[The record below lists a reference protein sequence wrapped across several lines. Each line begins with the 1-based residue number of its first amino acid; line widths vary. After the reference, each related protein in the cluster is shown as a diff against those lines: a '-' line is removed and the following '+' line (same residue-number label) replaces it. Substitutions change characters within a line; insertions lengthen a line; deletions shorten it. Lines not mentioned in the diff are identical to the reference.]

1 MKVAVIT
8 NDGQTISQHF
18 GRAPY
23 YAVFTVEEGQIVAK
37 ELRDKIGHSQFVHQ
51 EAHGEETDSSGRH
64 GTGPAAHDRHTRMA
78 AAIADCEALLCRGM
92 GWGAYQSMK
101 QFNITPVVTNIADM
115 EEAVMAYVNDTIV
128 DHVDRLH

>member
-8 NDGQTISQHF
+8 DDGQTISQHF

-37 ELRDKIGHSQFVHQ
+37 ELRDKTGHRQFVHQ
-51 EAHGEETDSSGRH
+51 EVHDEETDGNGRH
-64 GTGPAAHDRHTRMA
+64 GTGPAAHDRHMRMA

-101 QFNITPVVTNIADM
+101 QFNIAPVVTDIPDM
-115 EEAVMAYVNDTIV
+115 EEAVMAYVNGTIV